1 MRSNQFLRVRPIV
14 STCLLL
20 VALTAYPAKSDDQA
34 AIQWLREHAVPLQT
48 VEAGH
53 DSTDLQPLGQMVGNA
68 RIVALGEATHGT
80 REFFQLKHRLV
91 EFLASQKGFTI
102 FSIEANMPEAYRL
115 NDFVLNGVGDPK
127 QLLKGLYFW
136 TWNTEEVLDMIL
148 WMRDYNKSGK
158 GRIEFTGFDM
168 QTATVSIDIVRQ
180 FAMSN
185 DPTFYSATLDPLYSE
200 LSRTH
205 PSSPNSFAVATA
217 TLPLQ
222 AVVGKHLSLSGY
234 IRSQDIA
241 DGYAGLWV
249 RADGAK
255 GVLEFGDMHN
265 KRVTGT
271 TPWTRYEVSIDV
283 PASATAVYFGAMQ
296 SGTGAAWVDSLQI
309 ELDGVPYTDQSAFDP
324 GFESNTP
331 RGFYTGGQGYEVTV
345 DAAVAQ
351 SGNQSLRMRRT
362 APAEAPSEKKDSAS
376 AFLAK
381 CSAVVDY
388 LESNRAGYLR
398 RGVTAPAMDWVIQ
411 NARLVLEYTQLKSGA
426 KTRDES
432 MADNVKW
439 IADQN
444 PGAKII
450 VWAHNG
456 HVSNN
461 GYPGTVSMGSFLRA
475 MFGGELVNFGF
486 AFNQG
491 SFRAIELGKRLHNFT
506 VGEAPN
512 GTLDRALASVGP
524 PVFAVDLRR
533 LPKSGAVA
541 RWFAQPHPSRSIGAA
556 YSDTIAPSLWSNW
569 SARGDF
575 DVLLFVEKT
584 TAAHPNP

>member
-1 MRSNQFLRVRPIV
+1 MRSDQFPGLRTIV

-20 VALTAYPAKSDDQA
+20 IALTSYPGVSDDHA

-53 DSTDLQPLGQMVGNA
+53 GFTDLQPLGLMVGNA
-68 RIVALGEATHGT
+68 RIVELGEATHGT

-168 QTATVSIDIVRQ
+168 QTPTVSIDIVRK

-185 DPTFYSATLDPLYSE
+185 DPTFYSATLDALYGE

-222 AVVGKHLSLSGY
+222 AAVGKHLLLSGY

-265 KRVTGT
+265 NGVTGT

-283 PASATAVYFGAMQ
+283 PASATAVFFGALQ
-296 SGTGAAWVDSLQI
+296 TGTGAAWVDSLQI
-309 ELDGVPYTDQSAFDP
+309 ELDGVPYTDHSVFDP
-324 GFESNTP
+324 GFESSTP
-331 RGFYTGGQGYEVTV
+331 RGFYTRGNGYEVSV

-351 SGNQSLRMRRT
+351 TGNQSLRMRRS
-362 APAEAPSEKKDSAS
+362 PPAPSENKNSAS
-376 AFLAK
+376 VLPAQ
-381 CSAVVDY
+381 CSAVVDH

-411 NARLVLEYTQLKSGA
+411 NARLVLEYSQLKAGA

-432 MADNVKW
+432 MADNLKW

-461 GYPGTVSMGSFLRA
+461 GYAGTASMGTFLRA

-491 SFRAIELGKRLHNFT
+491 SFRAIELSKGLHNFT
-506 VGEAPN
+506 VGQAPN
-512 GTLDRALASVGP
+512 GTLDRTLASVGP
-524 PVFAVDLRR
+524 AVFAVDLRR
-533 LPKSGAVA
+533 LPKNGAVA
-541 RWFAQPHPSRSIGAA
+541 RWFAQPHLSRSIGAA

>member
-1 MRSNQFLRVRPIV
+1 MRTKQFLRVRPVV
-14 STCLLL
+14 SICLFL
-20 VALTAYPAKSDDQA
+20 VALTAYSAVRDDQA
-34 AIQWLREHAVPLQT
+34 ALKWLRRHAVPLQT

-53 DSTDLQPLGQMVGNA
+53 GFADLQPLGQMVGNA
-68 RIVALGEATHGT
+68 RVVELGEATHGT

-102 FSIEANMPEAYRL
+102 FCIEANMPEAYRL
-115 NDFVLNGVGDPK
+115 NDFVLSGIGDPK

-168 QTATVSIDIVRQ
+168 QTPTVSIDIVRQ
-180 FAMSN
+180 FVKSN
-185 DPTFYSATLDPLYSE
+185 DPTFYSATLDSLYSE
-200 LSRTH
+200 LSRRR

-222 AVVGKHLSLSGY
+222 AAAGKHLSLSGY
-234 IRSQDIA
+234 IKSEDIA

-249 RADGAK
+249 RADGPK

-265 KRVTGT
+265 KGVTGT
-271 TPWTRYEVSIDV
+271 SPWTRYEVSIDV
-283 PASATAVYFGAMQ
+283 PASATAVFFGAVQ
-296 SGTGAAWVDSLQI
+296 SGTGVAWVDSLQI
-309 ELDGVPYTDQSAFDP
+309 ELDGIPYTDHSVFDP
-324 GFESNTP
+324 GFESSTP
-331 RGFYTGGQGYEVTV
+331 RGFYTRGKGYEVAV
-345 DAAVAQ
+345 DVAVAQ
-351 SGNQSLRMRRT
+351 AGNQSLRMRRS
-362 APAEAPSEKKDSAS
+362 PPAPSENKNSESVLSAQ
-376 AFLAK
+376 

-388 LESNRAGYLR
+388 LESNRAGYLQ
-398 RGVTAPAMDWVIQ
+398 RGVTTPAMDWVIQ
-411 NARLVLEYTQLKSGA
+411 NARLVLEYSQLKAGA

-444 PGAKII
+444 PAAKII

-461 GYPGTVSMGSFLRA
+461 GYSETVSMGSFLRA

-491 SFRAIELGKRLHNFT
+491 SFRAIELSKGLHDFT
-506 VGEAPN
+506 VGQAPN
-512 GTLDRALASVGP
+512 GTLDRTLASVGP

-556 YSDTIAPSLWSNW
+556 YSDTIAPSLWSNS

-584 TAAHPNP
+584 TATHPNP